1 MAECGDAGAGPVLHY
16 GAVQRSRRGLYC
28 TVYTVRLYS
37 CTAAVPLGPAA
48 AAGAVLEPGVS
59 TRPATLG
66 TTATPHT
73 STVISGGGVVTY
85 IHPVEEGR
93 GRPCSIIARMLLSDT
108 EYPELT
114 TSDCGVGSECWEVC
128 SNAGLGW
135 D

>member
-28 TVYTVRLYS
+28 TVYTVH

-48 AAGAVLEPGVS
+48 GGAVLEPGVS

-73 STVISGGGVVTY
+73 STVISGGRVVTDT
-85 IHPVEEGR
+85 PSGR
-93 GRPCSIIARMLLSDT
+93 GKGKTVQHYRTYVI
-108 EYPELT
+108 E
-114 TSDCGVGSECWEVC
+114 
-128 SNAGLGW
+128 
-135 D
+135 

>member
-28 TVYTVRLYS
+28 TVYTVH
-37 CTAAVPLGPAA
+37 CTAAVPLGPA

-73 STVISGGGVVTY
+73 STVICGGGVVTDT
-85 IHPVEEGR
+85 PSGR
-93 GRPCSIIARMLLSDT
+93 GKGKTVQHYRTYVI
-108 EYPELT
+108 E
-114 TSDCGVGSECWEVC
+114 
-128 SNAGLGW
+128 
-135 D
+135 

>member
-28 TVYTVRLYS
+28 TVYTVH
-37 CTAAVPLGPAA
+37 CTAAVPLGPA

-85 IHPVEEGR
+85 TPSGR
-93 GRPCSIIARMLLSDT
+93 GKGKTVQHYRTYVI
-108 EYPELT
+108 E
-114 TSDCGVGSECWEVC
+114 
-128 SNAGLGW
+128 
-135 D
+135 

>member
-28 TVYTVRLYS
+28 RVYTVH

-48 AAGAVLEPGVS
+48 GGAVLEPGVS

-73 STVISGGGVVTY
+73 STVISRGEVVTY
-85 IHPVEEGR
+85 TPSGR
-93 GRPCSIIARMLLSDT
+93 GKGKTVQHYRTYVI
-108 EYPELT
+108 E
-114 TSDCGVGSECWEVC
+114 
-128 SNAGLGW
+128 
-135 D
+135 

>member
-28 TVYTVRLYS
+28 TVYTVH
-37 CTAAVPLGPAA
+37 CTATVPLAAA

-73 STVISGGGVVTY
+73 STVISGGGVVTDT
-85 IHPVEEGR
+85 PSGR
-93 GRPCSIIARMLLSDT
+93 GKGKT
-108 EYPELT
+108 
-114 TSDCGVGSECWEVC
+114 VQH
-128 SNAGLGW
+128 
-135 D
+135 

>member
-28 TVYTVRLYS
+28 TVYTVHCTGVH

-48 AAGAVLEPGVS
+48 AGGAVLEPGVS

-73 STVISGGGVVTY
+73 STVISGGGVVTDT
-85 IHPVEEGR
+85 PSGR
-93 GRPCSIIARMLLSDT
+93 GKGKT
-108 EYPELT
+108 
-114 TSDCGVGSECWEVC
+114 VQH
-128 SNAGLGW
+128 
-135 D
+135 